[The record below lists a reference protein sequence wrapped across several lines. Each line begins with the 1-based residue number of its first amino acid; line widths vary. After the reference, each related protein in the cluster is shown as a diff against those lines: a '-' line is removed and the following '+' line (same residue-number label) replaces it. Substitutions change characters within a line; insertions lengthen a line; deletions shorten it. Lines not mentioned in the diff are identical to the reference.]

1 MHAPD
6 FGKMQ
11 YPDGT
16 FPFWYI
22 NLDEFSEVVKQC
34 TGEEAA
40 PVAVVIQKLTHEFE
54 RLTAPKVDVPV
65 VDEE

>member
-1 MHAPD
+1 M
-6 FGKMQ
+6 
-11 YPDGT
+11 
-16 FPFWYI
+16 
-22 NLDEFSEVVKQC
+22 LDANELQVAIVMMKRAQC